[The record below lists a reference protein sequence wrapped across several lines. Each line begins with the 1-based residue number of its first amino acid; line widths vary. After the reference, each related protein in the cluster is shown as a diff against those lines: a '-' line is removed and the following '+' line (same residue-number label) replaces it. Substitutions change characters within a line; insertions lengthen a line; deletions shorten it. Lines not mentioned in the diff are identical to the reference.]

1 VNLIDTTMMGGLVLI
16 LGACALMV
24 GIALWEKRTGKKG
37 PAATT
42 DEHPGAR
49 LDLYLC
55 LVWSGMAL
63 VQVSNI
69 ALHIQE
75 GAIQNV
81 SRLGWVGTGGTIFA
95 CGVFL
100 GRLLL
105 RREIR
110 WYKNKREQQRRD
122 ALT

>member
-1 VNLIDTTMMGGLVLI
+1 VNLIDAIMMGGLVLI
-16 LGACALMV
+16 LGACTLMV
-24 GIALWEKRTGKKG
+24 GTALWERRTGKTT
-37 PAATT
+37 PAATI
-42 DEHPGAR
+42 DDHPGTR

-55 LVWSGMAL
+55 LVWSGMVL

-75 GAIQNV
+75 RAIQNV
-81 SRLGWVGTGGTIFA
+81 SGLGWLGTAGTISA

-110 WYKNKREQQRRD
+110 WYKNKREQQSRD
-122 ALT
+122 ALA